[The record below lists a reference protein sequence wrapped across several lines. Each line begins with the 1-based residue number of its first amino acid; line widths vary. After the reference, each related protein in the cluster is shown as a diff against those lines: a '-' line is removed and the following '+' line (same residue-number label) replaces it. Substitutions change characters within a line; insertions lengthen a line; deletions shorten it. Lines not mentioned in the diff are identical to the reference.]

1 MAVIEVEELEKSY
14 PGDVKALKGVSL
26 SVKKGEV
33 FGLLGPNGAGKTTTI
48 RILNGALEPEKGSFS
63 VLGIET
69 ANERLRKHTATM
81 SENSKMYESLSIEE
95 NLRFFASMYEMERN
109 EAQERMQELLSRM
122 QLWDRRA
129 DKLGTLSTGL
139 KKRVQLARTLLHSPQ
154 LLFLDEPT
162 SGLDP
167 DSARQ
172 VNSLIRTL
180 AEEYGTT
187 VFLCTHN
194 LPRAEEICDSF
205 GFINEGEIVRSGSKE
220 EIIGSIGDNSL
231 VHVKTITGETIEEHI
246 EDPSQ
251 INSLLR
257 RLMDGGIGISE
268 VIRPKPSLEEAYFH
282 YIGRSSH
289 ELV

>member
-1 MAVIEVEELEKSY
+1 
-14 PGDVKALKGVSL
+14 
-26 SVKKGEV
+26 
-33 FGLLGPNGAGKTTTI
+33 
-48 RILNGALEPEKGSFS
+48 
-63 VLGIET
+63 
-69 ANERLRKHTATM
+69 M

-95 NLRFFASMYEMERN
+95 NLYFFASMYEMEGDKAR
-109 EAQERMQELLSRM
+109 ERMKELLTRM
-122 QLWDRRA
+122 QLWDRRS

-180 AEEYGTT
+180 AEEYETS

-205 GFINEGEIVRSGSKE
+205 GFINEGRIVRSGSKE
-220 EIIGSIGDNSL
+220 EIIGSIGDDTL
-231 VHVKTITGETIEEHI
+231 VQIKTTSGETFEEHI

-257 RLMDGGIGISE
+257 RLMDGGTGISE

-282 YIGRSSH
+282 YVGRSSH

>member
-14 PGDVKALKGVSL
+14 PGGVKALKGVSL

-33 FGLLGPNGAGKTTTI
+33 LGLLGPNGAGKTTTV
-48 RILNGALEPEKGSFS
+48 RILNGALEPERGNFS

-69 ANERLRKHTATM
+69 ANERLRKHTTTM

-109 EAQERMQELLSRM
+109 EAQKRMQELLSRM

-129 DKLGTLSTGL
+129 NKLGTLSTGL

-180 AEEYGTT
+180 AEEYVTT

-205 GFINEGEIVRSGSKE
+205 GFINEGQIVRSGSKE
-220 EIIGSIGDNSL
+220 EIIGSIGDNSF

>member
-1 MAVIEVEELEKSY
+1 MSVIEVEALEKTY
-14 PGDVKALKGVSL
+14 PGGVKALDGISL
-26 SVKKGEV
+26 SVNKGEV
-33 FGLLGPNGAGKTTTI
+33 FGLLGPNGAGKTTTV
-48 RILNGALEPEKGSFS
+48 RILNGTLNPDKGRFS
-63 VLGIET
+63 VLGLDT
-69 ANERLRKHTATM
+69 ADERLRNQTATM
-81 SENSKMYESLSIEE
+81 SENALMYESLSIEE
-95 NLRFFASMYEMERN
+95 NLLFFASMYEMESAKIQPRIH
-109 EAQERMQELLSRM
+109 QLLDRM
-122 QLWDRRA
+122 QLWDRRS

-180 AEEYGTT
+180 AEEYGTS

-205 GFINEGEIVRSGSKE
+205 GFISEGRIVKSGSKE
-220 EIIGSIGDNSL
+220 QIIKSIGDPTL
-231 VHVKTITGETIEEHI
+231 VQIITTSGEIREEHI
-246 EDPSQ
+246 EKPEQLNPLLS
-251 INSLLR
+251 SLIER
-257 RLMDGGIGISE
+257 GIGISE
-268 VIRPKPSLEEAYFH
+268 VIKPRPSLEEAYFH
-282 YIGRSSH
+282 YIGRSEH

>member
-1 MAVIEVEELEKSY
+1 
-14 PGDVKALKGVSL
+14 
-26 SVKKGEV
+26 
-33 FGLLGPNGAGKTTTI
+33 
-48 RILNGALEPEKGSFS
+48 
-63 VLGIET
+63 
-69 ANERLRKHTATM
+69 
-81 SENSKMYESLSIEE
+81 
-95 NLRFFASMYEMERN
+95 NLRFFASMYEMERH
-109 EAQERMQELLSRM
+109 EVQGRMKELLTRM

-180 AEEYGTT
+180 AEEFETT

-205 GFINEGEIVRSGSKE
+205 GFISEGQIVRSGSKE
-220 EIIGSIGDNSL
+220 EIISSIGDDSL
-231 VHVKTITGETIEEHI
+231 VHVKTTSGETIEEHI
-246 EDPSQ
+246 DEPSQ
-251 INSLLR
+251 INPLLR
-257 RLMDGGIGISE
+257 RLIDGGVGISE